1 METDQL
7 DLQRRTVLT
16 AGGLVLAGGA
26 LAACGGAGSATTE
39 ATTGASTTGA
49 SASRAPAAATPTT
62 APATAPTAGALASIS
77 QIPVGGG
84 VIVPE
89 PPIVITQPVAGT
101 FKAFTAICPHQG
113 CLVSEVAENEIVCP
127 CHGSLFSAEDGAV
140 VQGPAEEGLTPASI
154 LVQGDSIVL
163 G

>member
-1 METDQL
+1 METEHVDV
-7 DLQRRTVLT
+7 QRRTILT

-26 LAACGGAGSATTE
+26 LAACGGADSTATE
-39 ATTGASTTGA
+39 AATGAPTTGAPATGA
-49 SASRAPAAATPTT
+49 ATTPV
-62 APATAPTAGALASIS
+62 AGALASLS
-77 QIPVGGG
+77 EIPVGGG

-113 CLVSEVAENEIVCP
+113 CLVSEVAENQIVCP

-140 VQGPAEEGLTPASI
+140 VQGPSEQGLTAASI
-154 LVQGDSIVL
+154 AVQGDSIVL
-163 G
+163 A

>member
-1 METDQL
+1 METDQV

-39 ATTGASTTGA
+39 ATTVA

-113 CLVSEVAENEIVCP
+113 CLVAEVAENEIVCP

-154 LVQGDSIVL
+154 LVQGDRIVL

>member
-1 METDQL
+1 METEHVDV
-7 DLQRRTVLT
+7 QRRTILT

-26 LAACGGAGSATTE
+26 LAACGGADSTATE
-39 ATTGASTTGA
+39 AATG
-49 SASRAPAAATPTT
+49 
-62 APATAPTAGALASIS
+62 APTAGAPATPATESPTTPVSGALASVS
-77 QIPVGGG
+77 EIPVGGG

-113 CLVSEVAENEIVCP
+113 CLVSEVAVNQIVCP

-140 VQGPAEEGLTPASI
+140 VQGPAVEGLTAASI
-154 LVQGDSIVL
+154 AVQGDSIVL
-163 G
+163 A

>member
-1 METDQL
+1 METEQVDV
-7 DLQRRTVLT
+7 QRRTILT

-26 LAACGGAGSATTE
+26 LAACGGADSTATE
-39 ATTGASTTGA
+39 AATG
-49 SASRAPAAATPTT
+49 
-62 APATAPTAGALASIS
+62 APATGAPATPATESPTTPVSGALASVS
-77 QIPVGGG
+77 EIPVGGG

-113 CLVSEVAENEIVCP
+113 CLVSEVAENQIVCP

-140 VQGPAEEGLTPASI
+140 VQGPAVEGLTAASI
-154 LVQGDSIVL
+154 AVQGDSIVL
-163 G
+163 A

>member
-1 METDQL
+1 METEQVDV
-7 DLQRRTVLT
+7 QRRTILT

-26 LAACGGAGSATTE
+26 LAACGGADSTATE
-39 ATTGASTTGA
+39 AATG
-49 SASRAPAAATPTT
+49 
-62 APATAPTAGALASIS
+62 APTAGAPATPATESPTTPVSGALASVS
-77 QIPVGGG
+77 EIPVGGG

-113 CLVSEVAENEIVCP
+113 CLVSEVAENQIVCP

-140 VQGPAEEGLTPASI
+140 VQGPAVEGLTAASI
-154 LVQGDSIVL
+154 AVQGDSIVL
-163 G
+163 A

>member
-1 METDQL
+1 METDQV

-26 LAACGGAGSATTE
+26 LAACGGGGSATTE
-39 ATTGASTTGA
+39 ATTGA

-62 APATAPTAGALASIS
+62 APATAPTADALASIS

-113 CLVSEVAENEIVCP
+113 CLVAEVAENEIVCP

>member
-1 METDQL
+1 METEHVDV
-7 DLQRRTVLT
+7 QRRTILT

-26 LAACGGAGSATTE
+26 LAACGGADSTATE
-39 ATTGASTTGA
+39 AATGAPATG
-49 SASRAPAAATPTT
+49 APAAPATE
-62 APATAPTAGALASIS
+62 APATPVSGVLASVS
-77 QIPVGGG
+77 EIPVGGG

-113 CLVSEVAENEIVCP
+113 CLVSEVAENQIVCP

-140 VQGPAEEGLTPASI
+140 VQGPSEQGLTAASI
-154 LVQGDSIVL
+154 AVQGDSIVL
-163 G
+163 A

>member
-1 METDQL
+1 METDQV

-39 ATTGASTTGA
+39 ATTVA

-62 APATAPTAGALASIS
+62 APATAPTADALASIS

-113 CLVSEVAENEIVCP
+113 CLVAEVAENEIVCP

>member
-1 METDQL
+1 METEQVDV
-7 DLQRRTVLT
+7 QRRAVLT

-26 LAACGGAGSATTE
+26 LAACGGSGSTATE
-39 ATTGASTTGA
+39 ATTGAPATG
-49 SASRAPAAATPTT
+49 APAAPTT
-62 APATAPTAGALASIS
+62 ASATATTPAAGALASVS
-77 QIPVGGG
+77 EIPVGGG

-113 CLVSEVAENEIVCP
+113 CLVSEVAKNEIVCP

-140 VQGPAEEGLTPASI
+140 VQGPAVEGLTAASI
-154 LVQGDSIVL
+154 AVQGDSIVL
-163 G
+163 A

>member
-1 METDQL
+1 METEQVDV
-7 DLQRRTVLT
+7 QRRTILT

-26 LAACGGAGSATTE
+26 LAACGGADSTATE
-39 ATTGASTTGA
+39 ATTGAPATWAA
-49 SASRAPAAATPTT
+49 SASATEAPAATTPV
-62 APATAPTAGALASIS
+62 AGALASVS
-77 QIPVGGG
+77 EIPVGGG

-140 VQGPAEEGLTPASI
+140 VQGPAVQGLTAASI
-154 LVQGDSIVL
+154 AVQGDSIVL
-163 G
+163 A

>member
-1 METDQL
+1 METDL
-7 DLQRRTVLT
+7 VDLQRRAVLT

-39 ATTGASTTGA
+39 ATTGAAATA
-49 SASRAPAAATPTT
+49 APAAPAPITAAATPPIT
-62 APATAPTAGALASIS
+62 GALASVN

-89 PPIVITQPVAGT
+89 PPIVITQPIAGT

-113 CLVSEVAENEIVCP
+113 CLVSEVAENQIVCP

-140 VQGPAEEGLTPASI
+140 VQGPAEQGLTAASI
-154 LVQGDSIVL
+154 EVNGDSIVL
-163 G
+163 A

>member
-1 METDQL
+1 METEHVDV
-7 DLQRRTVLT
+7 QRRTILT

-26 LAACGGAGSATTE
+26 LAACGGADSTATE
-39 ATTGASTTGA
+39 ATTGAPATGA
-49 SASRAPAAATPTT
+49 ASAPATGAPAATTPV
-62 APATAPTAGALASIS
+62 AGALASVS
-77 QIPVGGG
+77 EIPVGGG

-140 VQGPAEEGLTPASI
+140 VQGPAVQGLTAASI
-154 LVQGDSIVL
+154 AVQGDSIVL
-163 G
+163 A

>member
-1 METDQL
+1 METEHVDV
-7 DLQRRTVLT
+7 QRRTILT

-26 LAACGGAGSATTE
+26 LAACGGADSTATE
-39 ATTGASTTGA
+39 AATGAPTTGAPAAPATE
-49 SASRAPAAATPTT
+49 APAAPVS
-62 APATAPTAGALASIS
+62 GALAAVSEV
-77 QIPVGGG
+77 PVGGG

-113 CLVSEVAENEIVCP
+113 CLVSEVAENQIVCP

-140 VQGPAEEGLTPASI
+140 VQGPAVEGLTAASI
-154 LVQGDSIVL
+154 AVQGDSIVL
-163 G
+163 A

>member
-1 METDQL
+1 METEQVDV
-7 DLQRRTVLT
+7 QRRTILT

-26 LAACGGAGSATTE
+26 LAACGESGSTTAE
-39 ATTGASTTGA
+39 ATTGAATTGA
-49 SASRAPAAATPTT
+49 PA
-62 APATAPTAGALASIS
+62 ATAPITGALASVS
-77 QIPVGGG
+77 EIPVGGG

-140 VQGPAEEGLTPASI
+140 VQGPAEQGLTPAAI
-154 LVQGDSIVL
+154 EVKGDSIVL
-163 G
+163 A

>member
-1 METDQL
+1 METDQV

-39 ATTGASTTGA
+39 ATTGASA
-49 SASRAPAAATPTT
+49 SGAPAATTPTT
-62 APATAPTAGALASIS
+62 ALATAPTAGALASIS

>member
-1 METDQL
+1 METEHVDV
-7 DLQRRTVLT
+7 QRRTILT

-26 LAACGGAGSATTE
+26 LAACGGADSTATE
-39 ATTGASTTGA
+39 ATTGAPATGAA
-49 SASRAPAAATPTT
+49 SASATEAPAATTPV
-62 APATAPTAGALASIS
+62 AGALASVS
-77 QIPVGGG
+77 EIPVGGG

-140 VQGPAEEGLTPASI
+140 VQGPAVQGLTAASI
-154 LVQGDSIVL
+154 AVQGDSIVL
-163 G
+163 A

>member
-1 METDQL
+1 METDQV

-16 AGGLVLAGGA
+16 SGGLVLAGGA
-26 LAACGGAGSATTE
+26 LAACGGAGSTTTE
-39 ATTGASTTGA
+39 ATTGS
-49 SASRAPAAATPTT
+49 SASGAPAAATPTT
-62 APATAPTAGALASIS
+62 APATAPTADALASIS

-113 CLVSEVAENEIVCP
+113 CLVAEVAENEIVCP

>member
-1 METDQL
+1 METEQVDV
-7 DLQRRTVLT
+7 QRRTILT

-26 LAACGGAGSATTE
+26 LAACGGADSTATE
-39 ATTGASTTGA
+39 ATTGAPATGAA
-49 SASRAPAAATPTT
+49 SASATGAPAATTPV
-62 APATAPTAGALASIS
+62 AGALASVS
-77 QIPVGGG
+77 EIPVGGG

-140 VQGPAEEGLTPASI
+140 VQGPAVQGLTAASI
-154 LVQGDSIVL
+154 AVQGDSIVL
-163 G
+163 A

>member
-1 METDQL
+1 METEHVDV
-7 DLQRRTVLT
+7 QRRTILT

-26 LAACGGAGSATTE
+26 LAACGGADSTATE
-39 ATTGASTTGA
+39 AATGAPTTGAPAAPATE
-49 SASRAPAAATPTT
+49 APAAPVS
-62 APATAPTAGALASIS
+62 GALASVS
-77 QIPVGGG
+77 EIPVGGG

-113 CLVSEVAENEIVCP
+113 CLVSEVAENQIVCP

-140 VQGPAEEGLTPASI
+140 VQGPAVEGLTAASI
-154 LVQGDSIVL
+154 AVQGDSIVL
-163 G
+163 A

>member
-1 METDQL
+1 METEHVDV
-7 DLQRRTVLT
+7 QRRTVLT

-26 LAACGGAGSATTE
+26 LAACGGADSTATE
-39 ATTGASTTGA
+39 AATGAPTTGA
-49 SASRAPAAATPTT
+49 PATPTT
-62 APATAPTAGALASIS
+62 GAPATGAATTPVAGALASLS
-77 QIPVGGG
+77 EIPVGGG

-113 CLVSEVAENEIVCP
+113 CLVSEVAENQIVCP

-140 VQGPAEEGLTPASI
+140 VQGPSEQGLTAASI
-154 LVQGDSIVL
+154 AVQGDSIVL
-163 G
+163 T

>member
-1 METDQL
+1 MEIEQVDV
-7 DLQRRTVLT
+7 QRRTILT

-26 LAACGGAGSATTE
+26 LAACGGADSTAT
-39 ATTGASTTGA
+39 APTTG
-49 SASRAPAAATPTT
+49 
-62 APATAPTAGALASIS
+62 PATAPTTGPAAAPATGAPAAPVSGALAAVS

-140 VQGPAEEGLTPASI
+140 LQGPAVEGLKAASI
-154 LVQGDSIVL
+154 AVQGDSIVL
-163 G
+163 A

>member
-1 METDQL
+1 V
-7 DLQRRTVLT
+7 QRRTILT

-26 LAACGGAGSATTE
+26 LAASGGADSTATE
-39 ATTGASTTGA
+39 AATGAPATG
-49 SASRAPAAATPTT
+49 APAAPATE
-62 APATAPTAGALASIS
+62 APATPVAGALASVS
-77 QIPVGGG
+77 EIPVGGG

-140 VQGPAEEGLTPASI
+140 VQGPAVQGLTAASI
-154 LVQGDSIVL
+154 AVKGDSIVL
-163 G
+163 A

>member
-1 METDQL
+1 METDQV

-39 ATTGASTTGA
+39 ATTGASA
-49 SASRAPAAATPTT
+49 SGAPAATTPTT
-62 APATAPTAGALASIS
+62 ALATAPTAGALASIS

-127 CHGSLFSAEDGAV
+127 CHGSLFTAEDGAV

>member
-1 METDQL
+1 
-7 DLQRRTVLT
+7 
-16 AGGLVLAGGA
+16 
-26 LAACGGAGSATTE
+26 
-39 ATTGASTTGA
+39 
-49 SASRAPAAATPTT
+49 
-62 APATAPTAGALASIS
+62 LASVN

-113 CLVSEVAENEIVCP
+113 CLVSEVAENQIVCP

-140 VQGPAEEGLTPASI
+140 VQGPAEQGLTAASI
-154 LVQGDSIVL
+154 EVNGDSIVL
-163 G
+163 A